1 MVKYACFTLATLV
14 FLTYTDFI
22 AAGSGAQSFSITVND
37 INYWYPNL
45 IPDNTTGHDGDSSGF
60 TWLRGHNLWDVA
72 KSRLNQEQGVNLNL
86 LTPSQV
92 TAQITRIFSD
102 VLESEASMFQR
113 YAVMKSMAEVG
124 KTLKDA
130 SDDTTAMSLLVNV
143 DLLPVLMGD
152 LVDLC
157 L

>member
-22 AAGSGAQSFSITVND
+22 AAGYVAQLDPITVND
-37 INYWYPNL
+37 INIWYPYL
-45 IPDNTTGHDGDSSGF
+45 IPDNATTYDGDSSAF
-60 TWLRGHNLWDVA
+60 DWLFEHNLWDVT

-102 VLESEASMFQR
+102 VMESEVPITQK
-113 YAVMKSMAEVG
+113 YAIMKLMVEVE

-143 DLLPVLMGD
+143 DLLSVLMTD
-152 LVDLC
+152 LIDLC
-157 L
+157 Q

>member
-1 MVKYACFTLATLV
+1 MVKHASFTLATLV

-22 AAGSGAQSFSITVND
+22 AAGPITVND
-37 INYWYPNL
+37 INRWYPYL
-45 IPDNTTGHDGDSSGF
+45 IPDNATGNDGDSSAF
-60 TWLRGHNLWDVA
+60 DWLFEHNLWDVA

-92 TAQITRIFSD
+92 TAQITRIYSD
-102 VLESEASMFQR
+102 VMLSEASMFQK

-124 KTLKDA
+124 KTLEDA

-143 DLLPVLMGD
+143 DLLSVLM
-152 LVDLC
+152 VDLIELC
-157 L
+157 Q